1 LVLFHEAGVVSNPS
15 SLLVPAPATS
25 VAAEARAWLV
35 DACDPQLVGH
45 CERSFQFS
53 AAIARE
59 DAIDV
64 DLEVLYVGTILHD
77 LGLSPS
83 GTGPARFEPRG
94 ANLVRTWLIGRGME
108 RSRAE
113 SVWDVIAL
121 HASGELAKHKSAETV
136 VANRGIS
143 VDVRGV
149 TPANLPRE
157 VVRAVLDAH
166 PRHGFPAAMAD
177 LLAAEVQA
185 VPDVVRM
192 SWLESI
198 AVRHVPGYRASDF
211 EAVLR
216 ASEGF
221 V

>member
-1 LVLFHEAGVVSNPS
+1 MNHPS
-15 SLLVPAPATS
+15 SLLVPPPATS
-25 VAAEARAWLV
+25 LAVAAHAWLV
-35 DACDPQLVGH
+35 EACEPQLVGH
-45 CERSFQFS
+45 CERSYQFS

-59 DAIDV
+59 EAIEV

-83 GTGPARFEPRG
+83 CVGPARFEPRG
-94 ANLVRTWLIGRGME
+94 ANAARSWLLEQGMD
-108 RSRAE
+108 RVRAE

-121 HASGELAKHKSAETV
+121 HASGELAKHKSAETA

-143 VDVRGV
+143 ADVRGV
-149 TPANLPRE
+149 APATLPPE
-157 VVRAVLDAH
+157 VVRAVLDTH
-166 PRHGFPAAMAD
+166 PRHGFPAAMAE

-198 AVRHVPGYRASDF
+198 AVRHVPGYRPSDF

-216 ASEGF
+216 ASDGF